1 MIGRFSRGRAPAADY
16 WPGFVDALASLLLV
30 LIFLLSF
37 FFLSHVFLSE
47 ALSGRTDALA
57 RLEAKVADLTAQ
69 LDLEQAEKAELT
81 QKLSTLR
88 ATLGAAETAEGG
100 LSEAEKSADAET
112 LRDALR
118 TERKLSAAARDE
130 VELLNQQLAELRKQ
144 IFSLQDALE
153 ASEARDREAQAKI
166 VDLGKRLNAALAQK
180 VQELARYRSEFF
192 GRLRTV
198 LDKRSDIEVVG
209 DRFVFQSEV
218 LFDSGSAEIN
228 PDGRRELKKLAGA
241 LKEID
246 AQIPDDISWVLRVDG
261 HSDKQKI
268 STRKFPSNWHL
279 SSARAIAVV
288 RFLVSQGIPAER
300 LAATGFGEHQ
310 PLDQSE
316 SPAAYRRNRRIEL
329 KLTER

>member
-1 MIGRFSRGRAPAADY
+1 MIGRFSRARAPSADY

-69 LDLEQAEKAELT
+69 LDLEQSEKA
-81 QKLSTLR
+81 KLSKQLTTLH
-88 ATLGAAETAEGG
+88 ATLGAAESAEAG
-100 LSEAEKSADAET
+100 LSVAEKTAGADS

-118 TERKLSAAARDE
+118 TERKLSAAARSE
-130 VELLNQQLAELRKQ
+130 VDLLNQQLAELRRQ
-144 IFSLQDALE
+144 MLGLQDALE
-153 ASEARDREAQAKI
+153 ASEARDRESQAKI

-228 PDGRRELKKLAGA
+228 PAGRRELKKLAGA

-246 AQIPDDISWVLRVDG
+246 AQIPDDINWILRVDG
-261 HSDKQKI
+261 HSDRQKI

-288 RFLVSQGIPAER
+288 RFLTAQGIPAER

-310 PLDQSE
+310 PLDESE